1 MPFTAEQ
8 LSYGGLSQLDF
19 YMKDKVEDLYNTE
32 RPLLKALRAHKKNF
46 PGGNQYIVDKLRK
59 TNDSNFQWFG
69 PDDQVTYNR
78 KRTLAEAKF
87 PWGSAHDGFG
97 LTEEELAANFITVT
111 DDRSATPTTDEKWR
125 LVNLI
130 TENTATLVEGFGEKM
145 DYHLHLDGTQDADAI
160 VGLDGTIKIDPTSG
174 TLGTIDQS
182 IAGNAYFRNHVS
194 LDVAKANLKVEMG
207 RMWRKCIRVGGFRPN
222 LILAGTTAIEI
233 YEEIADTT
241 INRQMTISG
250 NGKASAMDIAVNE
263 INYKGVPIIWDP
275 VFETLDADLSPT
287 DEWESRIYF
296 LNTNFLKLRPME
308 GQDMKTRRP
317 PRAYDRYTHYWG
329 LTWRGGLTT
338 NRPSCM
344 AVLTVTGS

>member
-8 LSYGGLSQLDF
+8 LSYAGLAAMDF

-32 RPLLKALRAHKKNF
+32 RPLLKNLRANKKEF
-46 PGGNQYIVDKLRK
+46 PGGKQYIVEKLRF
-59 TNDSNFQWFG
+59 TNDSNFQWFP
-69 PDDQVTYNR
+69 PDGQVTYNR
-78 KRTLAEAKF
+78 KRTLSQAQF
-87 PWGSAHDGFG
+87 PWGSAHDGFA
-97 LTEEELAANFITVT
+97 LSEEELLQNYITVT
-111 DDRSATPTTDEKWR
+111 DNRDAAPTTNEKWQ

-130 TENTATLVEGFGEKM
+130 EENTGTLMEGFGEKM
-145 DYHLHLDGTQDADAI
+145 DYDLHLDGTQDADAI
-160 VGLDGTIKIDPTSG
+160 VGLEGIVKIDPTTG
-174 TLGTIDQS
+174 LLGGIDQS
-182 IAGNAYFRNHVS
+182 VAANAYFRNHVS
-194 LDVAKANLKVEMG
+194 LNIAKADLKKKMAQ
-207 RMWRKCIRVGGFRPN
+207 MWRACIRVGGFRPN
-222 LILAGTTAIEI
+222 LILAGQVFIDI

-275 VFETLDADLSPT
+275 VFEDLDAALSPT
-287 DEWESRIYF
+287 DEWESRCYF
-296 LNTNFLKLRPME
+296 LNTKFLKLRPAK

>member
-1 MPFTAEQ
+1 MPFTQEQ
-8 LSYGGLSQLDF
+8 LSYGGLVALDF
-19 YMKDKVEDLYNTE
+19 YMQDKVEDLYNTE
-32 RPLLKALRAHKKNF
+32 RPLLKRLRASKKEF
-46 PGGNQYIVDKLRK
+46 PGANQYIVEKLRK

-78 KRTLAEAKF
+78 KRTLSEAKF
-87 PWGSAHDGFG
+87 PWGSAHDGFA
-97 LTEEELAANFITVT
+97 LTEEELAANNITVT
-111 DDRSATPTTDEKWR
+111 DNRSATPTTDEKWR

-130 TENTATLVEGFGEKM
+130 NENSETLVEGFGEKM
-145 DYHLHLDGTQDADAI
+145 DYDLHLDGTQDSDAI
-160 VGLDGTIKIDPTSG
+160 VGLDGIVKIDPTSG

-194 LDVAKANLKVEMG
+194 LNIAKANLKLEMS
-207 RMWRKCIRVGGFRPN
+207 RMWRKCIRVGGYRPDF
-222 LILAGTTAIEI
+222 ILAGSLFIEI

-250 NGKASAMDIAVNE
+250 NGKAGAMDIAVNE

-275 VFETLDADLSPT
+275 VFEDLDTDLSPT
-287 DEWESRIYF
+287 QEWESRCYF
-296 LNTNFLKLRPME
+296 LNTKFLKLRPME

-344 AVLTVTGS
+344 AVMTVTGS